1 MDTTRVALA
10 EEFLRQAVYRSR
22 AAQAFATEFE
32 KGRAARALEPGSVA
46 RAQGGN
52 CGLGQRAS
60 VVLDLDERGR
70 ELFERVWTDGVD
82 LEHVHAVM
90 KRWIERQDG
99 LDRKRNHFL
108 KDFRRE
114 HGADRTRYT
123 ADQTAAF
130 EAGLAR
136 VNDEENRLRRA
147 AAEELLASA

>member
-1 MDTTRVALA
+1 MTDSPHPDPSRVELA

-22 AAQAFATEFE
+22 VVQAFTTTIE
-32 KGRAARALEPGSVA
+32 KGRATQQ
-46 RAQGGN
+46 QGGN
-52 CGLGQRAS
+52 CGLGQRAAI
-60 VVLDLDERGR
+60 VLDLDERGR
-70 ELFERVWTDGVD
+70 ELFEKLWAESAD
-82 LEHVHAVM
+82 LEHVHAAM
-90 KRWIERQDG
+90 KRWIERQDA

-123 ADQTAAF
+123 PEQTAAF

-147 AAEELLASA
+147 AADELLAQA

>member
-1 MDTTRVALA
+1 MDTTRVELA

-22 AAQAFATEFE
+22 TVQAFATELE
-32 KGRAARALEPGSVA
+32 KGRAARV
-46 RAQGGN
+46 QDGN
-52 CGLGQRAS
+52 CGLGQRAAI
-60 VVLDLDERGR
+60 VLELDDRGR
-70 ELFERVWTDGVD
+70 ELFERVWTDGAD

-123 ADQTAAF
+123 AEQTTAF
-130 EAGLAR
+130 ETGLAL

-147 AAEELLASA
+147 AAEELLAAE

>member
-1 MDTTRVALA
+1 MTQLPHSETPRVELA

-22 AAQAFATEFE
+22 SAQAFTTTIE
-32 KGRAARALEPGSVA
+32 KGRATQQ
-46 RAQGGN
+46 QGGN
-52 CGLGQRAS
+52 CGLGQRAA

-70 ELFERVWTDGVD
+70 ELFERLWTDSAD

-90 KRWIERQDG
+90 KRWIERQDA

-123 ADQTAAF
+123 PDETAAF

-136 VNDEENRLRRA
+136 VNDEENRLRRVA
-147 AAEELLASA
+147 ADELLAPA